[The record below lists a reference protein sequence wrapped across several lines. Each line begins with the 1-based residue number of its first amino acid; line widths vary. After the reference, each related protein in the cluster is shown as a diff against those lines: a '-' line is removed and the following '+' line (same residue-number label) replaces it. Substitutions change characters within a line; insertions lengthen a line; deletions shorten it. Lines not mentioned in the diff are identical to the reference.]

1 MVSYRQATADRLHSA
16 SLHLNRA
23 VRRIDAEMGLTPARA
38 SALSVLVFGGPRTV
52 GQLAADE
59 GVRSPTMTA
68 LVDGLQ
74 ADGLARRTPATGDRR
89 TVLVAAT
96 PRGRRLLQRGRRRRV
111 GLLGDALADLAPAD
125 LDVLARAAE
134 LMEAAARHVA
144 ASTAEHDG
152 RVRRPG

>member
-1 MVSYRQATADRLHSA
+1 MTADLQAIANRLHSA

-38 SALSVLVFGGPRTV
+38 SALSVLVFGGRRTI

-59 GVRSPTMTA
+59 GVRSPTMSA

-74 ADGLARRTPATGDRR
+74 ADGLARRTGAPADRR
-89 TVLVAAT
+89 SVVVDAT

-111 GLLGDALADLAPAD
+111 GVLETALGEVTAADLE
-125 LDVLARAAE
+125 VLRRAAA
-134 LMEAAARHVA
+134 L
-144 ASTAEHDG
+144 
-152 RVRRPG
+152 

>member
-1 MVSYRQATADRLHSA
+1 MSTDRQALADRLHSA

-38 SALSVLVFGGPRTV
+38 SALSVLVFGGRRTI

-59 GVRSPTMTA
+59 GVRSPTMSA

-74 ADGLARRTPATGDRR
+74 ADGLARRVGAPGDRR
-89 TVLVAAT
+89 AVVVEAT

-111 GLLGDALADLAPAD
+111 GLLGDALADLAAAD
-125 LDVLARAAE
+125 LDVLARSAD
-134 LMEAAARHVA
+134 LMEAAARRIA
-144 ASTAEHDG
+144 AATG
-152 RVRRPG
+152 

>member
-1 MVSYRQATADRLHSA
+1 MSTDRQALADRLHSA

-38 SALSVLVFGGPRTV
+38 SALSVLVFGGRRTI

-59 GVRSPTMTA
+59 GVRSPTMSA

-74 ADGLARRTPATGDRR
+74 ADGLARRVGAPGDRR
-89 TVLVAAT
+89 AVVVEAT

-111 GLLGDALADLAPAD
+111 GLLGDALADLAAPD
-125 LDVLARAAE
+125 LDVLARAAD
-134 LMEAAARHVA
+134 LMEGVARRVAAA
-144 ASTAEHDG
+144 TG
-152 RVRRPG
+152 

>member
-1 MVSYRQATADRLHSA
+1 MSSDRQALADRLHSA

-38 SALSVLVFGGPRTV
+38 SALSVLVFGGRRTI

-68 LVDGLQ
+68 L
-74 ADGLARRTPATGDRR
+74 
-89 TVLVAAT
+89 
-96 PRGRRLLQRGRRRRV
+96 
-111 GLLGDALADLAPAD
+111 ADLAGD
-125 LDVLARAAE
+125 DVDVLARAAD

-144 ASTAEHDG
+144 AATG
-152 RVRRPG
+152 

>member
-1 MVSYRQATADRLHSA
+1 MSTDRQALADRLHSA

-38 SALSVLVFGGPRTV
+38 SALSVLVFGGRRTI

-74 ADGLARRTPATGDRR
+74 ADGLARRTGAPADRR
-89 TVLVAAT
+89 AVVVEAT

-111 GLLGDALADLAPAD
+111 GLLGEALADLAPDD
-125 LDVLARAAE
+125 LDVLARAAD
-134 LMEAAARHVA
+134 LMEAAAQRIA
-144 ASTAEHDG
+144 AATG
-152 RVRRPG
+152 

>member
-1 MVSYRQATADRLHSA
+1 MSTDRQALADRLHSA

-38 SALSVLVFGGPRTV
+38 SALSVLVFGGPRTI

-74 ADGLARRTPATGDRR
+74 ADGLARRVSPAGDRR
-89 TVLVAAT
+89 TVVVEAT
-96 PRGRRLLQRGRRRRV
+96 PHGRRLLQRGRRRRV
-111 GLLGDALADLAPAD
+111 GLLGDALADLTAGDA
-125 LDVLARAAE
+125 DVLTRAAM
-134 LMEAAARHVA
+134 LMEAAAQRVA
-144 ASTAEHDG
+144 ASIE
-152 RVRRPG
+152 